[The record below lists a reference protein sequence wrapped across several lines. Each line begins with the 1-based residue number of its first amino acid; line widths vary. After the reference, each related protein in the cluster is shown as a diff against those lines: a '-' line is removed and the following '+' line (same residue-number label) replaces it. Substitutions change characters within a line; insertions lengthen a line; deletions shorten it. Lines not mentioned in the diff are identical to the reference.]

1 MITKNVEISLI
12 RKIVK
17 KKLAIKKPGIAV
29 FEINADL
36 TKKYQLIFFSLYS
49 SLDSDLFGSNFQ
61 SDLK

>member
-17 KKLAIKKPGIAV
+17 KKLAIKKLGIAV

-49 SLDSDLFGSNFQ
+49 P
-61 SDLK
+61 